1 MGGQINSRLRSFH
14 YRFHMRTNS
23 GLRVNLYWSAY
34 EPLLVARVTYIGRS
48 SDQYRLTH
56 PSPGEEG

>member
-1 MGGQINSRLRSFH
+1 MEGQNNSRLRSSH
-14 YRFHMRTNS
+14 YWYHMRTYS

-48 SDQYRLTH
+48 SDLYRLTH
-56 PSPGEEG
+56 PSHGEVG